1 MNSYTNLAGS
11 EQNRKKHKAP
21 DPPLSD
27 SESIQ
32 HIENKNLENINQ
44 IIKPKENHK
53 SNIDEENGNW
63 NIEREEVQN
72 DNERQK
78 YDTGI
83 KSPLYDKNI
92 GSIHENDERFSPEKE
107 NALQTLDA
115 VIQEVEDSLGTKP
128 LYFIYTQHIYKISS
142 VVDIFPIVMILIVLG
157 CDDDDI
163 ENLTETELNCDTNT
177 PKMRM
182 KQNDMAHN
190 KRNKISAEDT
200 MASDFSPCIDDIK
213 IIDLE
218 SRGEDGSVSSYDR
231 SLLGSPSEVT
241 RGSCNNAPSSS
252 ASFSDRER
260 DMSSHHFNDS
270 YSQKEDSPSRYNLI
284 LPYYM
289 FR

>member
-1 MNSYTNLAGS
+1 
-11 EQNRKKHKAP
+11 
-21 DPPLSD
+21 
-27 SESIQ
+27 
-32 HIENKNLENINQ
+32 
-44 IIKPKENHK
+44 
-53 SNIDEENGNW
+53 
-63 NIEREEVQN
+63 
-72 DNERQK
+72 
-78 YDTGI
+78 
-83 KSPLYDKNI
+83 
-92 GSIHENDERFSPEKE
+92 
-107 NALQTLDA
+107 
-115 VIQEVEDSLGTKP
+115 
-128 LYFIYTQHIYKISS
+128 
-142 VVDIFPIVMILIVLG
+142 MILTVLG
-157 CDDDDI
+157 CEDDDI

-182 KQNDMAHN
+182 KQNDIAHN

-200 MASDFSPCIDDIK
+200 IASDFSPCIDDIK